1 MNKKAVIIGG
11 GFGGLAA
18 ALRCKKLGFDVTLVE
33 RLDMLGGRAR
43 VFQRQGYRHDAGP
56 TVITAPFLF
65 EELFDLYDENLKDHL
80 NFVPLDP
87 WYRFYFHNGK
97 TFDYRPSIEDTNEEI
112 RKFDPNDVKGYE
124 NLLSTSK
131 EIHTR

>member
-18 ALRCKKLGFDVTLVE
+18 ALRCKKLGFDVTLLE

-112 RKFDPNDVKGYE
+112 RKFDASDVKGYC
-124 NLLSTSK
+124 LLYTSDAAD
-131 EIHTR
+131 E

>member
-65 EELFDLYDENLKDHL
+65 EELFNLYNENLKDYL

-97 TFDYRPSIEDTNEEI
+97 TFDSVSYTHLRAHET
-112 RKFDPNDVKGYE
+112 
-124 NLLSTSK
+124 
-131 EIHTR
+131 